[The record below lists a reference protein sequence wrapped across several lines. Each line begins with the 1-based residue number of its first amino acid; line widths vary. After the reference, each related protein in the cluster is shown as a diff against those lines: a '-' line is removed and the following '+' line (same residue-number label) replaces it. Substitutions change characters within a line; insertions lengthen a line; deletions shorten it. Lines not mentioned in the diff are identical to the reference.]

1 MKLSN
6 RIYIHIK
13 EWGLED
19 AMLVEISFMFVI
31 ILGRWLLPKGNISHS
46 ALSQLLLVY
55 LSLASDIL
63 DLLTLFSEQEIYL
76 SSSMVHIILIVF
88 SLCMFQ
94 FTLNLTATRGRSFYA
109 EFDNTGIEIHQSA
122 PHSKPIPKST
132 LKKHKLL
139 DKSILP
145 IISSSTVRPLTA
157 TTMNLAPHMKSRAS
171 SVCIITPPDTIF
183 DNADITSDH
192 EMKVNQSATTIQV
205 PEATIHEVDLLKNV
219 SYPSMIHRQ
228 SVSSLNSLHLSLW
241 NTSRSKYESRKS
253 LADSMRTF
261 VRKRSSKFLRSEIW
275 SILVTLSLQ
284 DGPFFAVR
292 LVAIIVYRV
301 RSFLTYFFTFKN
313 LLILVFQLYRIVS
326 ICLEKDEHEKEF
338 EEKVNTITRMSMTA
352 TQLGIPLF
360 KKI

>member
-1 MKLSN
+1 
-6 RIYIHIK
+6 
-13 EWGLED
+13 
-19 AMLVEISFMFVI
+19 MLVEISFMFVI

-145 IISSSTVRPLTA
+145 IISSSTVRPLAA